1 MFFSAEAFGFGGKS
15 KALPMTFFPSS
26 RSPQTRFGAPMGAA
40 PLSDAELAQVAPS
53 AFATEAHSSR
63 SARYAYIPTAEVIAG
78 LRREGFVP
86 VMARQTHP
94 RDADRD
100 GHAKHM
106 IRFRHQEQASQPRRI
121 GMTFPEIVLINS
133 HDGTSAYHVTA
144 GVFRLACLNGMVVSD
159 GPERSVTVPHKGDV
173 VRQVIEG
180 SYEVLGAA
188 RQAIAAA
195 EVWAGVAL
203 QRDEQQALAEAA
215 RVLRFG
221 DAAGEVSTPIQAE
234 QFLRPR
240 RAADHRDDLWT
251 TFNRVQE
258 NTLRGGLQAWGRDSN
273 NRPRRVRS
281 REVTGIDQDV
291 KLNRALWVL
300 GERMAALKGAV

>member
-1 MFFSAEAFGFGGKS
+1 
-15 KALPMTFFPSS
+15 MTFI
-26 RSPQTRFGAPMGAA
+26 RSPRTLRSSFGAPMGSS
-40 PLSDAELAQVAPS
+40 PLTDAELMQVAPS
-53 AFATEAHSSR
+53 AFASEAHRSR
-63 SARYAYIPTAEVIAG
+63 SARYAYIPTADVIAG

-86 VMARQTHP
+86 VLARQTRP

-106 IRFRHQEQASQPRRI
+106 IRFRHEGQASQPRRV
-121 GMTFPEIVLINS
+121 GMTFPEVVLINS
-133 HDGTSAYHVTA
+133 HDGTSAYHITA

-159 GPERSVTVPHKGDV
+159 GPERSAKVPHKGDV

-180 SYEVLGAA
+180 SYEVLGAS
-188 RQAIAAA
+188 RQAIEAA
-195 EVWAGVAL
+195 ETWAGVEL
-203 QRDEQQALAEAA
+203 GRDEQHALAEAA

-221 DAAGEVSTPIQAE
+221 DEGGNVATPIGAG
-234 QFLRPR
+234 QFLNAR
-240 RAADHRDDLWT
+240 RAADTGSDLWS

-258 NTLRGGLQAWGRDSN
+258 NTIRGGLQAWGRDGN
-273 NRPRRVRS
+273 NRPRRVTS

-300 GERMAALKGAV
+300 GERMAALRGAA